1 MRVVKKKNEISL
13 LTKYVKDHF
22 KDFWKQKL
30 HGNHWH
36 KLLLIH
42 TSHVIF
48 IFIYTWYYV
57 SWFIKEKVCV
67 PKTLQILCI
76 LCSTSMTHTATIP
89 QGIPAPFCALCFEDQ
104 CRKHEKKPLST
115 FNMSLL
121 QKRTSCE
128 YLRRGFVSCFLS

>member
-1 MRVVKKKNEISL
+1 MIRTV
-13 LTKYVKDHF
+13 F

-30 HGNHWH
+30 HENHWH

-42 TSHVIF
+42 TSHMVF
-48 IFIYTWYYV
+48 ISIYTWYYV
-57 SWFIKEKVCV
+57 SWFIKEKVCI

-104 CRKHEKKPLST
+104 CRKHEKKPLCT

-121 QKRTSCE
+121 QKKTSCL
-128 YLRRGFVSCFLS
+128 YLHTITFMSLMCRIIVYTRLFQAKFVS